1 MKPTLLFCS
10 LALLAFGLPSQAE
23 EAAPAAAP
31 TAKPKAAAAEPAAE
45 KENTAEVAEKAGD
58 KPKATV
64 KKTKETKEAKAAT
77 KTLPFYGEVAAVD
90 EAAKTIKIA
99 EHTYHVTD
107 ATVIHDGDSAAKFSD
122 VKAGRKI
129 GGSYI
134 TAAGKEE
141 LVKLNLGVKQEAGKR
156 APKEKE
162 KEKAKSETKTKPAAP
177 AEEPAAPSDSNVP
190 ASDGKKKP
198 S

>member
-1 MKPTLLFCS
+1 MKPTQLFCS
-10 LALLAFGLPSQAE
+10 LALLAFALPSQAQ
-23 EAAPAAAP
+23 EAAPAAA
-31 TAKPKAAAAEPAAE
+31 KPKAVAAEPAAE

-58 KPKATV
+58 KAKATV
-64 KKTKETKEAKAAT
+64 KKTKETKETKAAA

-99 EHTYHVTD
+99 ENTYHVTD
-107 ATVIHDGDSAAKFSD
+107 ATVIHDGDNAAKFSD

-134 TAAGKEE
+134 TTAGKKE

-162 KEKAKSETKTKPAAP
+162 KEKAKSEAKTKPAAP
-177 AEEPAAPSDSNVP
+177 AAEPSAPSDSTVP
-190 ASDGKKKP
+190 ASDGKKK
-198 S
+198 SS